1 MEELNNS
8 FKDIL
13 NEAFTEETS
22 NQFLLSISISLMI
35 FAFQFVVYLLLR
47 LGEYAIDLWKKK
59 KIYLLP

>member
-47 LGEYAIDLWKKK
+47 LGEYAIDL
-59 KIYLLP
+59 